1 MYSAKQICELLN
13 IPYETLKFYCKEGL
27 VPNVHRDKNNRRVFD
42 ERNLG
47 WLKGLM
53 CLRKC
58 DMSLK
63 DMKIY
68 MELCMQGKK
77 SIPQRKEMLA
87 ETRTELEKKM
97 QILQEAMD
105 YIDNK
110 QKLYDDMMAGKIA
123 YKSNLI
129 DTEE

>member
-1 MYSAKQICELLN
+1 MYSAKQICEILD

-42 ERNLG
+42 ERSLG

-68 MELCMQGKK
+68 MELCMQGME
-77 SIPQRKEMLA
+77 SIPERKAMLS
-87 ETRTELEKKM
+87 ETRAELEKKM
-97 QILQEAMD
+97 QTIKEAMD
-105 YIDNK
+105 YIDYK
-110 QKLYDDMMAGKIA
+110 QNLYDDMLSGKFE
-123 YKSNLI
+123 YMSNLI
-129 DTEE
+129 ETKK

>member
-1 MYSAKQICELLN
+1 MYSAKQICEILD
-13 IPYETLKFYCKEGL
+13 IQYETLKFYCKEGL

-68 MELCMQGKK
+68 MELCMQGME

-97 QILQEAMD
+97 QTIKEAMD
-105 YIDNK
+105 YIDFK
-110 QKLYDDMMAGKIA
+110 QNLYDDMLSGKCE
-123 YKSNLI
+123 YMSNLI
-129 DTEE
+129 DTKE